1 MTRPDRSGDGGM
13 TGATGDLTPDDAV
26 GEFIPAER
34 REISDPEHQAEVT
47 TAHGRGAPAQH
58 GERGAPG
65 ESHGGGGA
73 PRDGGTGSEHGLSG
87 GDPAYR
93 MESRTGPSSADRHRR
108 HEEDEH
114 RRGEGDGDGD
124 EFADHEEH
132 F

>member
-1 MTRPDRSGDGGM
+1 MTRPDRSGEGGM
-13 TGATGDLTPDDAV
+13 TGATGDLTPDDAA

-47 TAHGRGAPAQH
+47 AGHGRGAPAQH
-58 GERGAPG
+58 GEFGVPG
-65 ESHGGGGA
+65 ESHASGGA

-87 GDPAYR
+87 VDPAYR
-93 MESRTGPSSADRHRR
+93 MESRPDPDGAVQHRR
-108 HEEDEH
+108 HDVDEP
-114 RRGEGDGDGD
+114 RRSSDDGD